1 MTDMDLLDFMVRQY
15 QTQSKLAE
23 SLKLGDSAISSW
35 RKTGQLPK
43 AWKMYFMAQF
53 EKSGEANEKL
63 VKQAN
68 DMMNA
73 NAIGQAAMRN
83 AGSLYNKMPGH
94 YERAAFKNEI

>member
-1 MTDMDLLDFMVRQY
+1 MNDIDLLDFMVRQH
-15 QTQSKLAE
+15 QTQAKMAAA
-23 SLKLGDSAISSW
+23 LKLTDGAISKW
-35 RKTGQLPK
+35 RSRGELPK
-43 AWKMYFMAQF
+43 GWRMYFQAQF
-53 EKSGEANEKL
+53 NKSGEANEKL